1 MTLDVFK
8 PCNKCGF
15 KARIHRVQWVEKL
28 KISILYKCSCG
39 CKFTYFKHISEKSF
53 ANEDLGGF

>member
-39 CKFTYFKHISEKSF
+39 CKFTYFKHISDKRY
-53 ANEDLGGF
+53 